1 MGKQSLKAVGYARIS
16 RDDTLEGRGV
26 ARQTEDITAVCDR
39 HGWELAE
46 VICDNDLT
54 ASRYGRK
61 KGRPGYRRLVAMI
74 EVGGADRFV
83 IYDPDR
89 LLRDPPQLEHLI
101 DLADNPAATFEI
113 HSVVGE
119 LDLRTASG
127 RFIARV
133 LCAKAA
139 MESDDLSRR
148 LRRGSDQ
155 RAREGKPHGARA
167 FGYEPDGMTIREAEA
182 ELVRQAAV
190 DVLAGTSLNTI
201 ARRWN
206 DLGALTPQ
214 RSKQWNGTV
223 VKAVLT
229 NPRHAGLRVHR
240 RQGSHGSAMAEAV
253 IGPAAWPAVLDRQ
266 THDRLVAF
274 LTTPKPRKPPKRRAF
289 TGLIR
294 SAKTGIPLQRDV
306 VRGYLMYRGHNNPG
320 REAGHV
326 TIAAEALENLIL
338 EALFTAVE
346 DDKLAA
352 IIGEQRGRKHAAPD
366 LAGIEADLR
375 ALAEDHG
382 HGRISRAEWMAARQP
397 LEERLTAA
405 QALVAATEQSAAL
418 DAVDVNLRQ
427 TWPNLPVDTQ
437 RGILGAVF
445 EAVFIHPSRGDHDTP
460 DGAPCERCAGRPGR
474 RGGPAPMVEGIG
486 RLDLDRVELRW
497 RT

>member
-1 MGKQSLKAVGYARIS
+1 MLRAVGYARIS
-16 RDDTLEGRGV
+16 KDDTLEGRGV
-26 ARQTEDITAVCDR
+26 TRQTEDITAVCER
-39 HGWELAE
+39 NGWELSE
-46 VICDNDLT
+46 VVCDNDLT

-61 KGRPGYRRLVAMI
+61 KGRPGYQRLVAMI
-74 EVGGADRFV
+74 EAGAADRFV

-119 LDLRTASG
+119 LDLRTSSG
-127 RFIARV
+127 RFVARV

-155 RAREGKPHGARA
+155 RALEGRPHGARA
-167 FGYEPDGMTIREAEA
+167 FGYEPDGMTIRHSEA
-182 ELVRQAAV
+182 ELLSQAAV

-206 DLGALTPQ
+206 DLGVLTPQ

-240 RQGSHGSAMAEAV
+240 REV
-253 IGPAAWPAVLDRQ
+253 IGPAAWPAVIDRT

-274 LTTPKPRKPPKRRAF
+274 LTIPKPRKPPKRQAF

-306 VRGYLMYRGHNNPG
+306 VRGYVMYRGHNNPG

-326 TIAAEALENLIL
+326 TIAAEALETLIL
-338 EALFTAVE
+338 EALFNAVE
-346 DDKLAA
+346 DDRLGRF
-352 IIGEQRGRKHAAPD
+352 IGEQRARKAVAPD

-375 ALAEDHG
+375 ALAADHG
-382 HGRISRAEWMAARQP
+382 HGRITRAEWMAARQP
-397 LEERLTAA
+397 LEDRLTAA
-405 QALVAATEQSAAL
+405 QALVASTEQNAAL
-418 DAVDVNLRQ
+418 AVVDVDLRSK
-427 TWPNLPVDTQ
+427 WPDLTVDTQ
-437 RGILGAVF
+437 RAILGAVF
-445 EAVFIHPSRGDHDTP
+445 DGIYIRPST
-460 DGAPCERCAGRPGR
+460 R
-474 RGGPAPMVEGIG
+474 RGGPAPMVDGIG
-486 RLDLDRVELRW
+486 RIDLDRVDIRW
-497 RT
+497 RA